1 MLLEERRAKILA
13 ILIKNERVLVNNLA
27 ELFSVSKETIR
38 RDLSYLEKNQA
49 IERCYGG
56 AILNK
61 KNVMVSF
68 RKEMLSNISDLLK
81 HQDAIKVMT
90 EEKKGKVCVF
100 GSFNVDIVSYV
111 ARLPHPGETI
121 VSQSCSFG
129 PGGKGANQAIAASN
143 AMCKVDFI
151 TKVGNDQLSSH
162 AYSHLEASNID
173 SLTIYVSDSAPTGN
187 ALIYVSELDGENMIA
202 INQGANVTITDEEII
217 NSHKNI
223 LNSNI
228 LLVQLENN
236 LSATINA
243 IKYAREND
251 VTVILNPAP
260 FTSYAKIMLPFVDIV
275 TPNQT
280 EATLLSGINITDIET
295 AKKAAERI
303 AQMGPQ
309 CVIVTL
315 GNKGALLYDKGQFYM
330 IPAYPAMVVDT
341 TGAGDAFNGAL
352 AASLS
357 KGETI
362 KHACHYAAAFSS
374 LAVELNGASNMP
386 EHKNVLIRLNESSYS
401 KM

>member
-1 MLLEERRAKILA
+1 
-13 ILIKNERVLVNNLA
+13 
-27 ELFSVSKETIR
+27 
-38 RDLSYLEKNQA
+38 
-49 IERCYGG
+49 
-56 AILNK
+56 
-61 KNVMVSF
+61 
-68 RKEMLSNISDLLK
+68 
-81 HQDAIKVMT
+81 
-90 EEKKGKVCVF
+90 
-100 GSFNVDIVSYV
+100 
-111 ARLPHPGETI
+111 
-121 VSQSCSFG
+121 
-129 PGGKGANQAIAASN
+129 
-143 AMCKVDFI
+143 MCKVDFI

-260 FTSYAKIMLPFVDIV
+260 FTSDAKIMLPFVDIV

-295 AKKAAERI
+295 AKK
-303 AQMGPQ
+303 P
-309 CVIVTL
+309 
-315 GNKGALLYDKGQFYM
+315 
-330 IPAYPAMVVDT
+330 
-341 TGAGDAFNGAL
+341 
-352 AASLS
+352 
-357 KGETI
+357 
-362 KHACHYAAAFSS
+362 
-374 LAVELNGASNMP
+374 
-386 EHKNVLIRLNESSYS
+386 LNESL
-401 KM
+401 KWDRNA